1 MPLMDSDDYICKE
14 VEYRSQVYT
23 AGDLVVLEALSPDK
37 IKVGL
42 VYTTLIKMDPV
53 GLIVKEYLAVRT
65 WLRYF
70 KGVMVGAQDLADF
83 KPLFNNFPMY
93 NHL

>member
-1 MPLMDSDDYICKE
+1 MFVSDLRRDTELERFLVPLMDSDDYICKE

-42 VYTTLIKMDPV
+42 VYTTLIKMDSV
-53 GLIVKEYLAVRT
+53 GLSKNI
-65 WLRYF
+65 WL
-70 KGVMVGAQDLADF
+70 
-83 KPLFNNFPMY
+83 
-93 NHL
+93 